1 MQHLRDFDVANIKAI
16 ATDLDGTALAKDH
29 KLAPETVNVFNL
41 LVEKGYKV
49 ILATGRPYRDVI
61 GIEENVKYSLP
72 LVTSNGAML
81 NNAEPAEDLVTYVP
95 EDVARDVC
103 FNIDPEGLIFNV
115 YTKNHWYVNEPNEE
129 VARFFSDSHFEYNL
143 LNLELLNFD
152 EVVKLFFIDPETKP
166 VPTARSERLNKLQE
180 LIYEKY
186 GDKVECV
193 FSQVNCLEINAAG
206 VTKANA
212 ISKYLEHFG
221 YSNGENL
228 IVFGDGM
235 NDAHMME
242 TAKYGFVME
251 NADPKLIAHVDD
263 FSHVHLVGKN
273 TDLMV
278 ARICNQLF
286 NLGAPLEPY
295 FKED

>member
-1 MQHLRDFDVANIKAI
+1 MQPLYNFDVSEIKVI
-16 ATDLDGTALAKDH
+16 ATDLDGTALGKDH

-81 NNAEPAEDLVTYVP
+81 NNAEPAEDMVIYLP
-95 EDVARDVC
+95 EDIARDVC
-103 FNIDPEGLIFNV
+103 HNIKADDLIFNV
-115 YTKNHWYVNEPNEE
+115 YTKNHWFVNEPNEE

-143 LNLELLNFD
+143 LNIDLLKFD
-152 EVVKLFFIDPETKP
+152 EIVKLFFIDADCP
-166 VPTARSERLNKLQE
+166 VEPNAKSEKLNKLQE
-180 LIYEKY
+180 LIYQRY

-206 VTKANA
+206 VTKANT
-212 ISKYLEHFG
+212 IQKYINHFG
-221 YSNGENL
+221 YQNDKNL
-228 IVFGDGM
+228 ICFGDGM

-242 TAKYGFVME
+242 TAKYGFVMQD
-251 NADPKLIAHVDD
+251 ADPKLKAHVENL
-263 FSHVHLVGKN
+263 SHVHVVGKN

-286 NLGAPLEPY
+286 NLGADLEPY
-295 FKED
+295 FTQE